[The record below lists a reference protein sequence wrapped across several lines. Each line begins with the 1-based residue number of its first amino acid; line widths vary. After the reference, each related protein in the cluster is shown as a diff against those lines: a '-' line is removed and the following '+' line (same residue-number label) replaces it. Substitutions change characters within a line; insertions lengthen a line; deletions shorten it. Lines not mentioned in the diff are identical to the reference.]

1 MATLVIVEGAGA
13 GKSVPLQRSL
23 ILGREKADI
32 IVADI
37 GASREHCKVFQQDG
51 DWFVLD
57 LNSRNGTKVNG
68 ERISRWHL
76 APGDTITIGKTN
88 LRFDAPEL
96 PPREAPKPAAA
107 PARPPAP
114 GPGGGLPAGSRPV
127 PGAPFAPK
135 SSASAIQAER
145 ERLRKETVAKQ
156 PVAPGSTAKDDGTGI
171 VIRETVLQYGRI
183 EDRGGLLRDDLAQRG
198 GIFKIALVLLLGGFL
213 VGVVWGA
220 MKLVDREVVETPD
233 DEPAAK

>member
-13 GKSVPLQRSL
+13 GKSVPLQRSI
-23 ILGREKADI
+23 ILGREKADV

-51 DWFVLD
+51 DWFILD

-68 ERISRWHL
+68 EKISRWHL

-96 PPREAPKPAAA
+96 PPREAPKPSPAA
-107 PARPPAP
+107 ARPPAP
-114 GPGGGLPAGSRPV
+114 SM
-127 PGAPFAPK
+127 PFAPK
-135 SSASAIQAER
+135 SASSAIQAER
-145 ERLRKETVAKQ
+145 ERLRKETIANR

-183 EDRGGLLRDDLAQRG
+183 EDKGGLLRDDVAQRG
-198 GIFKIALVLLLGGFL
+198 GFFKIALVVLLGGFL

-220 MKLVDREVVETPD
+220 MKLVDKEVVETPD
-233 DEPAAK
+233 DAPAAK

>member
-51 DWFVLD
+51 DWFILD

-68 ERISRWHL
+68 EKISRWHL

-88 LRFDAPEL
+88 IRFDAPEI

-107 PARPPAP
+107 AAARPPAAAKP
-114 GPGGGLPAGSRPV
+114 PAPSQ
-127 PGAPFAPK
+127 PFAPK
-135 SSASAIQAER
+135 SSASAVQAER
-145 ERLRKETVAKQ
+145 ERLRKETIAKQ

-183 EDRGGLLRDDLAQRG
+183 EDKGGLLRDDLAQRG
-198 GIFKIALVLLLGGFL
+198 GIFKIALVVLLGGFL

-220 MKLVDREVVETPD
+220 MKLVDKEVVESPD
-233 DEPAAK
+233 DEPAPK

>member
-1 MATLVIVEGAGA
+1 MASLVIVEGAGS

-51 DWFVLD
+51 DWFILD

-68 ERISRWHL
+68 EKIARWHL

-88 LRFDAPEL
+88 IRFDAPEL

-107 PARPPAP
+107 AAARPPAP
-114 GPGGGLPAGSRPV
+114 SM
-127 PGAPFAPK
+127 PFAPK
-135 SSASAIQAER
+135 SGPSAIQAER

-183 EDRGGLLRDDLAQRG
+183 EDKGGLLRDDLAQRG
-198 GIFKIALVLLLGGFL
+198 GIFKIALVILLGGFL

-220 MKLVDREVVETPD
+220 MKLIDKEVVENPD
-233 DEPAAK
+233 DEPAPK